1 MVTLWE
7 SYLMAPRDQNQN
19 IFIQLRSLATTVRR
33 IGDGWRGDPERI
45 ALEKDL
51 VASQLQSLARE
62 LER

>member
-1 MVTLWE
+1 
-7 SYLMAPRDQNQN
+7 MAPRDQNQN